1 MESVRWWRPA
11 CHKPDL
17 LSGFVNFTRI
27 GKTLC
32 TNVVG
37 IKGRKR
43 GEIAGEGREE
53 RRRRSREVGGKDKFK
68 ELHEL

>member
-1 MESVRWWRPA
+1 M
-11 CHKPDL
+11 
-17 LSGFVNFTRI
+17 NFTRI

-37 IKGRKR
+37 IKGRER
-43 GEIAGEGREE
+43 REIAGEGREE
-53 RRRRSREVGGKDKFK
+53 RRRRSREVGGKDRFK